1 MKKVI
6 LINGKARHG
15 KDTVGQYLYKQLS
28 INGNSVLITHYGDL
42 LKYICK
48 EFLGWNGKKD
58 ERGRTMLQNVGTNV
72 VRKKYPNYW
81 VDFILQMA
89 DFFSECWDYIVIPD
103 VRFPNEIN
111 LWKEKGYDVVT
122 INVNRPDFNNGLTEE
137 QNKHE
142 SETYDLT
149 SLSDIFISN
158 DGSKQDLFDKVKEI
172 IKGGL

>member
-1 MKKVI
+1 
-6 LINGKARHG
+6 
-15 KDTVGQYLYKQLS
+15 
-28 INGNSVLITHYGDL
+28 
-42 LKYICK
+42 
-48 EFLGWNGKKD
+48 
-58 ERGRTMLQNVGTNV
+58 MLQNVGTNV

-89 DFFSECWDYIVIPD
+89 DFFSECWDYIIIPD

-111 LWKEKGYDVVT
+111 LWKEKGYDVIT

-149 SLSDIFISN
+149 NLSDIFISN